1 MCEAEGRGYRDRMRA
16 ARAFAAGIGAVA
28 GAVAAYRLLG
38 PGVRRHTSSGERTVT
53 IDRTAAELYALWR
66 DLANAPRFMERVHGI
81 ETIDERRSHW
91 VGKTPGGTPAEW
103 DAEVTEDRSGE
114 LIAWRS
120 EPPGLSG
127 RVEFRPAPGG
137 RGTRV
142 RLQLQAN
149 LARTALERLAAED
162 LRRFKRLAETG
173 EVVTVAG
180 QPSGKRSPLGRV
192 LAGRRERRAA

>member
-38 PGVRRHTSSGERTVT
+38 GGASRHFSSGQRTVT
-53 IDRTAAELYALWR
+53 VDRTAAELYALWH

-91 VGKTPGGTPAEW
+91 VGKTPSGVPAEW
-103 DAEVTEDRSGE
+103 NAEMTEDRPGE
-114 LIAWRS
+114 LIAWRA
-120 EPPGLSG
+120 EPPGISG
-127 RVEFRPAPGG
+127 RVEFAPGSGG
-137 RGTRV
+137 RGTQV
-142 RLQLQAN
+142 RLQLQGN
-149 LARTALERLAAED
+149 LARTTLERFAAED

-173 EVVTVAG
+173 EVVTVVG

-192 LAGRRERRAA
+192 LAGRRERQAA